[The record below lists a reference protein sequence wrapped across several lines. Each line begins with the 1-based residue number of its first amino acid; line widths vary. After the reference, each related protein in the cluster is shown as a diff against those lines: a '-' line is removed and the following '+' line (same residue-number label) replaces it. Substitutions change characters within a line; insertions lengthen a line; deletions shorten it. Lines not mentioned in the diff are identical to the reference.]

1 MRRKKIAVGIVFL
14 MVVALAAA
22 FLRIGFQSAGTGF
35 DVEASTS
42 EKTTE

>member
-22 FLRIGFQSAGTGF
+22 LLLIGFQSAGTGF
-35 DVEASTS
+35 DGDASSS
-42 EKTTE
+42 EIGR